1 MSAGVFLAVL
11 LAALLHAGWNAVV
24 KLGLDRF
31 SSILV
36 LALFQSA
43 IAALLLPFFAWP
55 AAAAWPWLLTG
66 SALHTGYKLF
76 LIRAY
81 RHGELSQVYP
91 LARGAAPMIVAL
103 AGAVLLGERLSATGI
118 GAVAAIV
125 AGILLMAFAGG
136 EALRLSRAALAWA
149 LGTAC
154 FTAAYTMVD
163 GYGARLSGTAAGFS
177 LWLFLIDGLL
187 MLAVALATRGP
198 GALAALRPAW
208 RGGLAAG
215 AMSLGSY
222 WIAIWA
228 FTQAPLALV
237 AALRETSILF
247 ALLLGVLFLR
257 ERIDAARCAAA
268 GLIVA
273 GILLMRV

>member
-1 MSAGVFLAVL
+1 MSAAVFFAVL
-11 LAALLHAGWNAVV
+11 FAALLHAGWNAVV
-24 KLGLDRF
+24 KQGLDRF

-66 SALHTGYKLF
+66 SLLHTGYKLF

-103 AGAVLLGERLSATGI
+103 AGAVLLGERLSPAGI
-118 GAVAAIV
+118 AAILAIV
-125 AGILLMAFAGG
+125 AGILLMALGGG

-187 MLAVALATRGP
+187 MIAVALATRGP
-198 GALAALRPAW
+198 AALAALRPAW

-228 FTQAPLALV
+228 FTEAPLALV

-247 ALLLGVLFLR
+247 ALLIGLVVLR
-257 ERIDAARCAAA
+257 ERIAAARWAAA

-273 GILLMRV
+273 GILLMRL

>member
-1 MSAGVFLAVL
+1 MSAAVFFAVL
-11 LAALLHAGWNAVV
+11 FAALLHAGWNALV

-43 IAALLLPFFAWP
+43 IATVLLPFFAGP

-103 AGAVLLGERLSATGI
+103 AGAVLLGERLSIAG
-118 GAVAAIV
+118 VAAVLAI
-125 AGILLMAFAGG
+125 AGGILLIALGGAG
-136 EALRLSRAALAWA
+136 ALRLSRSASAWA

-154 FTAAYTMVD
+154 FTAAYTVVD
-163 GYGARLSGTAAGFS
+163 GYGARLSGTAAGFA
-177 LWLFLIDGLL
+177 LWLFLIDGVL
-187 MLAVALATRGP
+187 MAAVALAIRGP
-198 GALAALRPAW
+198 AAFAALRPAW

-228 FTQAPLALV
+228 FTEAPLALV
-237 AALRETSILF
+237 AALRETGILF
-247 ALLLGVLFLR
+247 ALLIGFLFLR
-257 ERIDAARCAAA
+257 ERIDPARWAAA

-273 GILLMRV
+273 GILLMRA

>member
-1 MSAGVFLAVL
+1 MSAAVFFAVL
-11 LAALLHAGWNAVV
+11 FAALLHAGWNAVV

-43 IAALLLPFFAWP
+43 IAVVLLPLFQWP

-91 LARGAAPMIVAL
+91 LARGAAPMLVAL
-103 AGAVLLGERLSATGI
+103 AGAVLLGELPNLAGTAAILAIVTGI
-118 GAVAAIV
+118 LV
-125 AGILLMAFAGG
+125 MAFAGG
-136 EALRLSRAALAWA
+136 AAVRLSRTALVWA

-163 GYGARLSGTAAGFS
+163 GYGARLAGTAAGFS
-177 LWLFLIDGLL
+177 LWLFLIDGAL
-187 MLAVALATRGP
+187 MIAVAFATRGRA
-198 GALAALRPAW
+198 GFAALRAAW

-247 ALLLGVLFLR
+247 ALLIGVVLLK
-257 ERIDAARCAAA
+257 ERVGPRRWAAA

-273 GILLMRV
+273 GMLLMRV

>member
-1 MSAGVFLAVL
+1 MTAAVFFAVL

-43 IAALLLPFFAWP
+43 IAGALLPFVPWP
-55 AAAAWPWLLTG
+55 AAASWPWLIGG
-66 SALHTGYKLF
+66 SLLHTGYKLF

-81 RHGELSQVYP
+81 RHGELGQVYP
-91 LARGAAPMIVAL
+91 LARGAAPLLVAV
-103 AGAVLLGERLSATGI
+103 AGAMLLGERLSATGI
-118 GAVAAIV
+118 AAIAAVV
-125 AGILLMAFAGG
+125 AGILLIALGGKAG
-136 EALRLSRAALAWA
+136 ARLSGPALFWA

-154 FTAAYTMVD
+154 FTAGYTLVD
-163 GYGARLSGTAAGFS
+163 GHGARLSGTALGFA
-177 LWLFLIDGLL
+177 LWLFLIDGLS
-187 MLAVALATRGP
+187 MVAVALATRGP
-198 GALAALRPAW
+198 AAFAVLRPAW

-222 WIAIWA
+222 SIAIWA

-247 ALLLGVLFLR
+247 ALLIGALLLG
-257 ERIDAARCAAA
+257 ERIDLRRWLA
-268 GLIVA
+268 GALIVA
-273 GILLMRV
+273 GVVLMRL